1 MRSSNRRAFQAERVV
16 VHIPIGG
23 VAKRLRPL
31 TEEISKPCILFMN
44 RTLLEIP
51 MVDLAKEGVKRFV
64 FGVKGYVNYK
74 CLYESFGNGKKF
86 SGKYDLPR
94 IHINYQPR
102 LPEDVGSADSLRI
115 NMEYYNY
122 LFDVLTPM
130 IVFQGDNIFDVRTN
144 FSEIISYHLEK
155 DAFMTIGLAY
165 VDEFQDYGIAKL
177 DKDGKIQEFREKPR
191 REDAPS
197 NFANT
202 GLYIINQK
210 IKDVFK
216 QERVRQMI
224 QEKRLDFG
232 MDMIPYLIENGYDVY
247 GYPLK
252 GPWYDVGSIKR
263 YLHATQDI
271 LSGKMILDLGEQIQE
286 GKRIFI
292 AGISRKSKEAR
303 EAIVKKYTSSLIK
316 FDAPILLG
324 KHCKIGN
331 NVRISN
337 SCIGNY
343 VEIKDNCS
351 IENSVIMDNV
361 IIDDFTE
368 VSDSIIGT
376 YCLINSNSKEPTR
389 ISSFSA
395 IGDDA
400 MVDAGSEII
409 ASKIRPHSKILKGRY
424 VNEDPYK

>member
-1 MRSSNRRAFQAERVV
+1 MIPSDQRAFQAERVV

-31 TEEISKPCILFMN
+31 TEEISKPCIPFMN

-51 MVDLAKEGVKRFV
+51 MVDLAREGVKRFL
-64 FGVKGYVNYK
+64 FGVKGYINYK
-74 CLYESFGNGKKF
+74 SLYESFGNGKKF

-94 IHINYQPR
+94 IHIEYQPR
-102 LPEDVGSADSLRI
+102 LPEDTGNADSLRI

-122 LFDVLTPM
+122 LFDDLTPI

-144 FSEIISYHLEK
+144 FGEILRYHLEK
-155 DAFMTIGLAY
+155 EAFMTIGLAC
-165 VDEFQDYGIAKL
+165 VDEVQEYGIARL
-177 DKDGKIQEFREKPR
+177 DKDGKIQEFKEKPR

-197 NFANT
+197 NFANA

-210 IKDVFK
+210 IKEVFK

-224 QEKRLDFG
+224 QGKRLDFG
-232 MDMIPYLIENGYDVY
+232 MDLIPYLIENGYDVY

-252 GPWYDVGSIKR
+252 GPWYDIGSIKR
-263 YLHATQDI
+263 YLQATQEI
-271 LSGKMILDLGEQIQE
+271 LSGRMILNLGEQIQE
-286 GKRIFI
+286 GERIFI

-303 EAIVKKYTSSLIK
+303 ESISKKYATSLIK
-316 FDAPILLG
+316 FDAPVLLG

-343 VEIKDNCS
+343 VEIRDNCS
-351 IENSVIMDNV
+351 IENSVIMDGV
-361 IIDDFTE
+361 IVDDSTE
-368 VSDSIIGT
+368 ISDSVIGT

-389 ISSFSA
+389 IYSFSA
-395 IGDDA
+395 IGDD
-400 MVDAGSEII
+400 VIIDAGSEIFE
-409 ASKIRPHSKILKGRY
+409 SKIRPHSKIPKGIY
-424 VNEDPYK
+424 ENEDPYK